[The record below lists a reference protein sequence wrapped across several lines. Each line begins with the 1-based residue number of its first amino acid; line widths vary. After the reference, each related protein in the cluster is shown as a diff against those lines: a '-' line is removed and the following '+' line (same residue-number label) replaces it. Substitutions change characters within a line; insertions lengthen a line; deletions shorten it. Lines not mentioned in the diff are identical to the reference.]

1 MRALRFILILAPCLA
16 FFTPA
21 LTSVPCRALPLFSR
35 EYAQP
40 CALCHNAFPRLNAFG
55 SRFRQN
61 GYRMQGRPG
70 AAPWAEHEFPLSLI
84 ANLGYA
90 LVRTDTADVATG
102 TRGHR
107 SESEVRHTAVDIQ
120 SAGTLAENVSFHF
133 QDSLATDTGVMK
145 SGTAFVQFD
154 DLMKHGVLNL
164 RAGDFSVEFPYL
176 ADSRRTTLERYLAP
190 VSIPARGFE
199 INGAR
204 ALWTYGAGLI
214 NSRRIEANAKPGTRT
229 FNQFEDTYF
238 WIMRDLGRQVVGARM
253 LFDRQDSNL
262 PIHIWLQHLQVH
274 GSALLDF
281 GRLEVIPAYT
291 FDRFDDRPAA
301 GIHDKHQ
308 LALIEALALLDREG
322 HWVLTARLEHE
333 YRTGTDLT
341 PEEDHDL
348 EALGLARYISPNAGV
363 SLECA
368 HAGDN
373 RAGPKLD
380 RLDAYIHVGY

>member
-1 MRALRFILILAPCLA
+1 MAKAAGILQLQSL
-16 FFTPA
+16 
-21 LTSVPCRALPLFSR
+21 LSR
-35 EYAQP
+35 
-40 CALCHNAFPRLNAFG
+40 
-55 SRFRQN
+55 
-61 GYRMQGRPG
+61 
-70 AAPWAEHEFPLSLI
+70 
-84 ANLGYA
+84 
-90 LVRTDTADVATG
+90 
-102 TRGHR
+102 
-107 SESEVRHTAVDIQ
+107 
-120 SAGTLAENVSFHF
+120 LAENVSFHF
-133 QDSLATDTGVMK
+133 QDSLATDAGVVK
-145 SGTAFVQFD
+145 PATAFVQFD

-164 RAGDFSVEFPYL
+164 KVGDFSVEFPYL
-176 ADSRRTTLERYLAP
+176 ADSRRTLMPRYLSP

-199 INGAR
+199 LNGTR
-204 ALWTYGAGLI
+204 ASWTCGAGLI
-214 NSRRIEANAKPGTRT
+214 NSRRNEANDKPGTRT
-229 FNQFEDTYF
+229 FNRFEDTYF

-341 PEEDHDL
+341 PEEDRNL
-348 EALGLARYISPNAGV
+348 EALGLARYVSPNARV
-363 SLECA
+363 SLECT

-373 RAGPKLD
+373 LAGPKVD
-380 RLDAYIHVGY
+380 RLDAYVHVGY